1 MEEFSNDHERNKEI
15 IRQVD
20 ELLTLKAS
28 KHDLAQLGREIQDGY
43 VKVKKFSGV
52 ENDLKN
58 EL

>member
-28 KHDLAQLGREIQDGY
+28 KHDLA
-43 VKVKKFSGV
+43 
-52 ENDLKN
+52 
-58 EL
+58 